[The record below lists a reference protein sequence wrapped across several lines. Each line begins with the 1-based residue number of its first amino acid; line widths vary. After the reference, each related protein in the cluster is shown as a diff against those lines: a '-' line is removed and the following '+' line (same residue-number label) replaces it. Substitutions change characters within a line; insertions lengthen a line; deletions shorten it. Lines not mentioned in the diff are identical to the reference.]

1 MKKFLAEEQP
11 QTIREI
17 FGGLGMAMMNSMGGA
32 SGVIFSAIFLGI
44 LKQPEQEKLDAELLR
59 GMCESGLKRI
69 KSAGGADE
77 GDKTMIDALAPAVR
91 AMEESEEREI
101 EELLKTAWKVAAEG
115 AENTKNYTAKFGRA
129 KFLGERSL
137 GYEDAGAVSV
147 SIIFQSMYEY
157 TRSLQGGKQ

>member
-1 MKKFLAEEQP
+1 MISRPVHGVIPKSMERTGKKMKEMNAANVSEMMNYVADQMIGKKDLLCEIDGKTGDGDHGMGIERGFTAVKKFLAEEQP

-77 GDKTMIDALAPAVR
+77 GDKTMIDP
-91 AMEESEEREI
+91 
-101 EELLKTAWKVAAEG
+101 LLP
-115 AENTKNYTAKFGRA
+115 
-129 KFLGERSL
+129 
-137 GYEDAGAVSV
+137 
-147 SIIFQSMYEY
+147 Q
-157 TRSLQGGKQ
+157 